1 MKTAAVYIRV
11 STDEQAEYSPDSQL
25 AEAKAYAARNGMIIS
40 PDHVYTD
47 VGISGRKANKR
58 PAFMRMVAEAKGK
71 PSPFDVILV
80 WKFSRFAR
88 NQEESIL
95 YKNLLKK
102 ECNVEVVSISEEVG
116 DSVFGSLIERIIE
129 WMDEFYSIRLS
140 EEVTTKMTFA
150 AERGQILSIAPFG
163 YSKKPDQPMVI
174 VPEEA
179 EWIKYIFESFVSGS
193 TMVGLAKELNSAG
206 VRTHRGNLFENRTIE
221 YILHNPMYCG
231 YVRWTPTGVT
241 VGKRIYDSPDTIVK
255 KGDFEPIISEELFNK
270 AKERLAEISN
280 RHKKR
285 AKPVDVK
292 KHWLSG
298 LVKCS
303 SCGSSMSYAQA
314 TAGFQ
319 CHKYAR
325 GLCSESHYISAKKL
339 EAAVISSI
347 EQVTVTDSFVKDIT
361 RIKKEDNAIDYGPQI
376 ARLESMLERAKK
388 AYAAG
393 IDTLEE
399 YGSNKKRIIAEIDDL
414 KAKDAAQT
422 KETVYLP
429 VPEVQNRFDGLVSL
443 LKSDSDVVDKHRAA
457 AGIID
462 HIVFNRKEESL
473 EVFFY
478 L

>member
-174 VPEEA
+174 VP
-179 EWIKYIFESFVSGS
+179 
-193 TMVGLAKELNSAG
+193 
-206 VRTHRGNLFENRTIE
+206 
-221 YILHNPMYCG
+221 
-231 YVRWTPTGVT
+231 
-241 VGKRIYDSPDTIVK
+241 D
-255 KGDFEPIISEELFNK
+255 
-270 AKERLAEISN
+270 
-280 RHKKR
+280 
-285 AKPVDVK
+285 
-292 KHWLSG
+292 
-298 LVKCS
+298 
-303 SCGSSMSYAQA
+303 
-314 TAGFQ
+314 
-319 CHKYAR
+319 
-325 GLCSESHYISAKKL
+325 
-339 EAAVISSI
+339 
-347 EQVTVTDSFVKDIT
+347 
-361 RIKKEDNAIDYGPQI
+361 
-376 ARLESMLERAKK
+376 
-388 AYAAG
+388 
-393 IDTLEE
+393 
-399 YGSNKKRIIAEIDDL
+399 
-414 KAKDAAQT
+414 
-422 KETVYLP
+422 
-429 VPEVQNRFDGLVSL
+429 
-443 LKSDSDVVDKHRAA
+443 
-457 AGIID
+457 
-462 HIVFNRKEESL
+462 L
-473 EVFFY
+473 EVWIMY
-478 L
+478 II